1 MKNLKSPLLTK
12 SIDFSTDKVHI
23 LDSHSVLCMYTNT
36 QTNMLA
42 LCFNNHIFD
51 MVIII
56 TMFVHTSAMTDPHRL
71 PLWYLVYLF
80 ILCFHVSFLFAISPS
95 PSLIRIS
102 HPFVTASQGPP
113 HLVLFY
119 YFFTFCLLIK
129 LLFACTY
136 VDSFVLFAPVCQIS
150 PIFTFPLRLKH
161 PFMHF
166 FRTTLFNDR

>member
-1 MKNLKSPLLTK
+1 MDSYAYSLLN
-12 SIDFSTDKVHI
+12 SAFFLVGI
-23 LDSHSVLCMYTNT
+23 L
-36 QTNMLA
+36 Q
-42 LCFNNHIFD
+42 
-51 MVIII
+51 
-56 TMFVHTSAMTDPHRL
+56 MFVHTSAMTDPHRL

-80 ILCFHVSFLFAISPS
+80 ILCFHVSFLFAISLS

-113 HLVLFY
+113 HLVLFF
-119 YFFTFCLLIK
+119 FFTFCLLFK

-136 VDSFVLFAPVCQIS
+136 VDSFVLFAPVCHIS

>member
-1 MKNLKSPLLTK
+1 MHVYQY
-12 SIDFSTDKVHI
+12 TDKYACSLFQIVFLIWLLLLQNCGLIRLFSLKLGFI
-23 LDSHSVLCMYTNT
+23 LVGIL
-36 QTNMLA
+36 Q
-42 LCFNNHIFD
+42 
-51 MVIII
+51 
-56 TMFVHTSAMTDPHRL
+56 MFVHTSAMTDPHRL

-113 HLVLFY
+113 HLVLFH

-136 VDSFVLFAPVCQIS
+136 VDSFVLFAPIRHKS
-150 PIFTFPLRLKH
+150 PIFTFPLQLKH